1 MITNW
6 NLKIILLIGL
16 FFTLVLAA
24 SAEAH
29 LCDDSE
35 KPYFSCRLKDMNT
48 EVSLC
53 GDEAGNFVQFRQNL
67 LGKKQVVY
75 PLQKSNSSKKF
86 EKKNI
91 TDRSGSQVQLLTF
104 QKGLHAYEIFAK
116 KSADANYQGVVIK
129 RAPHMELLNKYLCE
143 EKGLIKL
150 KLKQI
155 PTVAL
160 KR

>member
-6 NLKIILLIGL
+6 NLKIILIA
-16 FFTLVLAA
+16 TLVLTVATYTQV
-24 SAEAH
+24 EAH

-35 KPYFSCRLKDMNT
+35 KIYFSCRLKDMSS

-53 GDEAGNFVQFRQNL
+53 GDETGSFVQFRQSV
-67 LGKKQVVY
+67 LGKKRIVY
-75 PLQKSNSSKKF
+75 PSQKSNSSKKF

-91 TDRSGSQVQLLTF
+91 TDRSGSLVQLLTF

-116 KSADANYQGVVIK
+116 KNSDVSYQGLVIK
-129 RAPHMELLNKYLCE
+129 RAPHMELLNKYICND
-143 EKGLIKL
+143 KNQVRL
-150 KLKQI
+150 KSI

-160 KR
+160 TH